1 MDVLIVAIPTIM
13 TLNNINHNNKFNKNY
28 IKKKFNGG
36 SKLNKKKINK
46 KKVPASKDTK
56 SKDTKSKDTKSKD
69 TKSKDA
75 KSKDAKSKDDI
86 SVSSISSPT
95 TDVSSIA
102 SPTVTSTAS
111 SPVLTTDTVSNNES
125 TKGLPLK
132 ITIKDS
138 RNKSKLKNLLS
149 ATPSSIKAKNI
160 VAMIAVHSV
169 SSLVIYN
176 LLSRF
181 F

>member
-1 MDVLIVAIPTIM
+1 MDVLIAAIPTIM

-46 KKVPASKDTK
+46 KKVPASKDA
-56 SKDTKSKDTKSKD
+56 
-69 TKSKDA
+69 KSKDA
-75 KSKDAKSKDDI
+75 KSKDAKSKDAKSKDTKSKDDI

>member
-46 KKVPASKDTK
+46 KKVPASKDAK
-56 SKDTKSKDTKSKD
+56 SKDA
-69 TKSKDA
+69 KSKDA